1 MASEQAGSISRRG
14 MLAGAAAV
22 GALGVL
28 TAAGCS
34 NGSSN
39 KGAVDKE
46 IIVTSFGTTFDNS
59 RHITIGAIEDIIRE
73 SHPDWKVQ
81 RAFTAQDII
90 DKLAQGKGINA
101 DGSDDNYPI
110 TIMNFEEALKDAS
123 DKGIKTLV
131 VLPTHLTAGAEYQDV
146 KNALGQS
153 AKSFTKTA
161 MVGCLLNEDSDYR
174 TVLSAVRANT
184 KEYDDGSTA
193 FVLLGHGNEKMG
205 GESDKF
211 YDQTQST
218 IDAMEAEDPAW
229 ANYFVCTVEGTVQK
243 EDAYKLM
250 QASGKNYKRVV
261 LEDFMVVCGD
271 HANND
276 MAGDEDSLKTYFAGL
291 GYTVIP
297 ILDGLGQ
304 MLPVQ
309 ELYRKHLDDTLKKEK
324 LN

>member
-1 MASEQAGSISRRG
+1 MASEQEKGVSRRQV
-14 MLAGAAAV
+14 LVGAAAV
-22 GALGVL
+22 GALGML
-28 TAAGCS
+28 TAAGCGT
-34 NGSSN
+34 GSQN
-39 KGAVDKE
+39 KNVVDKE

-59 RHITIGAIEDIIRE
+59 RHITIGAIEDTIRE

-90 DKLAQGKGINA
+90 DKLAKGKGIDA
-101 DGSDDNYPI
+101 DGNADNYPV
-110 TIMNFEEALKDAS
+110 TIMNFEDAVKDAT
-123 DKGIKTLV
+123 DNGIKTLV

-146 KNALGQS
+146 KNSLGQS

-161 MVGCLLNEDSDYR
+161 MVGCLLGEDSDYR
-174 TVLSAVRANT
+174 TVLGAVRANT

-193 FVLLGHGNEKMG
+193 FVLMGHGNEKMG

-218 IDAMEAEDPAW
+218 IDAMEAEDAAW

-250 QASGKNYKRVV
+250 QATGKNYKRVV

-276 MAGDEDSLKTYFAGL
+276 MAGDTDSLKTYFEGL
-291 GYTVIP
+291 GYAVVP

-324 LN
+324 LS